1 MPRATT
7 KDLLAKIAA
16 LEARLA
22 RLEAA
27 PAPVIHQHS
36 HYEQAPPVMVPYAYP
51 RPWWETNQITCGG
64 TIATMA
70 DQPTAGGAFWRIPQ
84 SAIDG

>member
-1 MPRATT
+1 MPRMTT

-22 RLEAA
+22 KLEAV
-27 PAPVIHQHS
+27 PVIHQHN
-36 HYEQAPPVMVPYAYP
+36 HYEQAPPAMVPYAYP

-64 TIATMA
+64 ILEYPQAREPTM
-70 DQPTAGGAFWRIPQ
+70 GGAFWRIPQ